1 MGRKC
6 KGPIYTLSEMLWAI
20 PQMVKVIASWSTGL
34 WHQALWW
41 ASEKGSLAHPFK
53 AELGVGTSLQE
64 MFTSPELPERRRS
77 VFHYYWIILYPSFQM
92 PLQTFTINAF
102 HCCWVTKSCPNL
114 CNSMDC
120 STPGS
125 HVFHYLLKFAQTW
138 VHWVNNAIQP
148 SHPLSS
154 PSPPALNLPQHQG
167 LCQWVRFSHQ
177 AA

>member
-1 MGRKC
+1 
-6 KGPIYTLSEMLWAI
+6 MLWAI

-34 WHQALWW
+34 WHQAWWW
-41 ASEKGSLAHPFK
+41 ASEKGSFAHPFK

-64 MFTSPELPERRRS
+64 MFTSLELPERRRS

-92 PLQTFTINAF
+92 PLETFTINAF

-125 HVFHYLLKFAQTW
+125 HVFHYLLSLLKLEFIESIMPSNRLILCRPFLLLPSIFPSIRVFA
-138 VHWVNNAIQP
+138 NE
-148 SHPLSS
+148 S
-154 PSPPALNLPQHQG
+154 ALHIRRPKY
-167 LCQWVRFSHQ
+167 
-177 AA
+177 